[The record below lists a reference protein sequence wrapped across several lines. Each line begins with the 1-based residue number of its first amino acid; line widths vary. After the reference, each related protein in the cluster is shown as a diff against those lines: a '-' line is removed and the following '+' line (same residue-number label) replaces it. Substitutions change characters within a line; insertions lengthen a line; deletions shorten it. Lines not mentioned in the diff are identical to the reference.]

1 MDSPAQ
7 SRCDSCTSAELRGL
21 EFSSPAVVRSSELVP
36 RRSCSLA
43 LSATVRAVRT
53 VLELAVARAIVEG
66 TQRELTLAKGRTK
79 FRLRGEQASYPYPS
93 QKAGVGDSQE
103 GARIVALRLGEPA
116 RTAER
121 DEIRTG
127 ETEAQKQ
134 TRFSGAIGREAFAVP
149 SLGTRCHARMLRG
162 LGSPL
167 KLSENRAQFDLTR
180 RGTANGAAA
189 IGGPAVA
196 FDDSDGIPMCLAMKR
211 HAELQGWEAVERERG
226 KKIIQTNA
234 CVKERADKILS
245 DGHRCGSTTGIAAD
259 RPTAHQRTKK
269 RRR

>member
-1 MDSPAQ
+1 
-7 SRCDSCTSAELRGL
+7 
-21 EFSSPAVVRSSELVP
+21 
-36 RRSCSLA
+36 
-43 LSATVRAVRT
+43 
-53 VLELAVARAIVEG
+53 
-66 TQRELTLAKGRTK
+66 
-79 FRLRGEQASYPYPS
+79 
-93 QKAGVGDSQE
+93 
-103 GARIVALRLGEPA
+103 LGEPA

-121 DEIRTG
+121 DEIRAG

-134 TRFSGAIGREAFAVP
+134 TRFGGAIGREAFAVP

-167 KLSENRAQFDLTR
+167 KLSENRAQFELTR

-196 FDDSDGIPMCLAMKR
+196 LYDSDEIPMFLAMKR

-234 CVKERADKILS
+234 CVKVRADKILS
-245 DGHRCGSTTGIAAD
+245 DGHRYGSTD
-259 RPTAHQRTKK
+259 RHRYGSAGRASAHKEKAPVIRRPFSK
-269 RRR
+269 RFMGG